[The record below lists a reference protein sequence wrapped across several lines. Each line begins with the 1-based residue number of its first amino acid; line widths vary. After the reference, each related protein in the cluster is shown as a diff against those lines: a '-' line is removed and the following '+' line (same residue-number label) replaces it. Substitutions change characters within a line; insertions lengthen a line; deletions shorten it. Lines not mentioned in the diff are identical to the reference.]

1 MAKVKSTIT
10 GTVNH
15 SKADDRVYRREI
27 CAGTTADGT
36 HITAMSNSK
45 PLSSFVE
52 SASLRT
58 TQRYDWQTGT
68 VKTEQLDV
76 LDNAR
81 RNITNLHVRPVTNG
95 RHCESDRPYGNMAM
109 GMAVPTPSPL
119 SRSRKNRGK

>member
-1 MAKVKSTIT
+1 MGDTSNGDHTSIP
-10 GTVNH
+10 
-15 SKADDRVYRREI
+15 I
-27 CAGTTADGT
+27 
-36 HITAMSNSK
+36 NSK

-81 RNITNLHVRPVTNG
+81 RSMSTLCIRPVTNG
-95 RHCESDRPYGNMAM
+95 RHMESERPYGNMAM
-109 GMAVPTPSPL
+109 GMTAVPVSSPL
-119 SRSRKNRGK
+119 NRSRKNRGK